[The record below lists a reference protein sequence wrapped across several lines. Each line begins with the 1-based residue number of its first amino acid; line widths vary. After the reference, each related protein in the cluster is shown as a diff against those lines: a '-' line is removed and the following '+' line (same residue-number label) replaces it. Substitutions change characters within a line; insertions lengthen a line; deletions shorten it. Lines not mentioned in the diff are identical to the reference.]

1 MGEKTVHL
9 VDSLDHPNVG
19 PIVQKNKFVYKL
31 LLAGAFIALFFYPM
45 VNITSF
51 FFPKHDILSE

>member
-1 MGEKTVHL
+1 MGERTVRL
-9 VDSLDHPNVG
+9 VDSLDRPNVG
-19 PIVQKNKFVYKL
+19 PSVHKNKFVYKL

-45 VNITSF
+45 VNITF